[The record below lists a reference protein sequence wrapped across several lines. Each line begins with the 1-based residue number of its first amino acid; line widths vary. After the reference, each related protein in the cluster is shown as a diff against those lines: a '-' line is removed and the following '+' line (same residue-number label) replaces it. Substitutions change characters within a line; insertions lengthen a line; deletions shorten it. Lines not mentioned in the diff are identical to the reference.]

1 MTTAREYLR
10 VSQDRSGRA
19 RSVEEQ
25 YQDNER
31 AGQAHGFTLNGSAYS
46 DVSLSAS
53 RYATK
58 IRGDFA
64 RLLADLEAGRF
75 GADVLVLWESSR
87 GSRRVGEWATLVD
100 DLEDAGVLVH
110 VTTHGRTYD
119 CSNARDR
126 RTLLEDA
133 VDAAFQSDKAS
144 AAILRAAAA
153 TAARGEPHGRIPYG
167 YRRRYHPV
175 TRRLIAQEPEPAEAA
190 VVVELFA
197 RLRQGHSLR
206 AIERDF
212 AARGVL
218 TRTGK
223 RWDAKH
229 LRTIALRPAYGGL
242 RVHEAGNR
250 HGNYQGPLD
259 GAVKAVWP
267 ALVDAE
273 TFHAVR
279 ALLQDPQR
287 RTSRPG
293 RGRHLLT
300 LIAVCDVCGG
310 PLTATYRYTGAREY
324 VCQRGGHVLIDADQL
339 DAHAEQVMLAYLAR
353 RDVIARLRATPE
365 GGGELA
371 KVRAELAEARAELA
385 SLRAAARGGK
395 LTVATLL
402 DVEPGLVTRVEGL
415 EARERELI
423 TPPALTVIPPGEDVA
438 QRWQA
443 APMSARRQVARLLCS
458 PEILGTLR
466 LGRSP
471 TPGHRTDPRDRV
483 TWANARLRP

>member
-1 MTTAREYLR
+1 MTAREYLR

-25 YQDNER
+25 HQDNER
-31 AGQAHGFTLNGSAYS
+31 AGQVHGFSLNGSAYS

-119 CSNARDR
+119 CANARYR

-175 TRRLIAQEPEPAEAA
+175 TRKLIGQEPEPAEAA

-212 AARGVL
+212 AARDIR

-223 RWDAKH
+223 RFDAKH

-242 RVHEAGNR
+242 RVHEAGKQGR
-250 HGNYQGPLD
+250 YQGSLD
-259 GAVKAVWP
+259 GAVKASWP

-293 RGRHLLT
+293 RGRHLLS

-310 PLTATYRYTGAREY
+310 PLTATYRYKGSREY
-324 VCQRGGHVLIDADQL
+324 VCREGGHVLIAADWL
-339 DAHAEQVMLAYLAR
+339 DGYAEQVMCAYLGR
-353 RDVIARLRATPE
+353 RDVIERLRATPE
-365 GGGELA
+365 DGGDL
-371 KVRAELAEARAELA
+371 
-385 SLRAAARGGK
+385 AAARGELGDWRKAAREGK
-395 LTVATLL
+395 VSAGSFTVI
-402 DVEPGLVTRVEGL
+402 EPGLLTRIGAL
-415 EARERELI
+415 EVREAELS
-423 TPPALTVIPPGEDVA
+423 TPTALTVIPPGEDVA
-438 QRWQA
+438 RRWQA

-458 PEILGTLR
+458 PPVLGQLR
-466 LGRSP
+466 LARSP
-471 TPGHRTDPRDRV
+471 RPGHRADPADRAVWQRD
-483 TWANARLRP
+483 TEPGDG